1 MERLSGSMS
10 SLDKIK
16 QLTEKLESR
25 DKEFL
30 KKFKEDFEEFEKEYD
45 KIPWHILSEEDVEE
59 PHLFF
64 SEPKLCQVN
73 ENGEWEECK
82 DGKVNLRKL
91 TANARQADGRQP
103 IDEQP
108 VKTSIDHLPINIM
121 IEEIKDKAL
130 RNTKDGLNKVYSEFV
145 SISYNDVSDRQEYEL
160 LKVLYE
166 KLGETFNDTL
176 SLSIAWKYDSET
188 DYIFMVINMEW

>member
-1 MERLSGSMS
+1 MVRRTYSMS
-10 SLDKIK
+10 DLDKLRQIAD
-16 QLTEKLESR
+16 KLKPLDNE
-25 DKEFL
+25 EAI
-30 KKFKEDFEEFEKEYD
+30 KKFKKDFEEFEKEYET
-45 KIPWHILSEEDVEE
+45 IWLSPEEFSDVSIK
-59 PHLFF
+59 L
-64 SEPKLCQVN
+64 SEPKLCQLN

-91 TANARQADGRQP
+91 TASARQADGRQP

-121 IEEIKDKAL
+121 VEEIKDKAL

-160 LKVLYE
+160 LKVLYK

>member
-1 MERLSGSMS
+1 MERLSGSMGA
-10 SLDKIK
+10 LDKIK
-16 QLTEKLESR
+16 KLTEQLESL
-25 DKEFL
+25 DEEAI
-30 KKFKEDFEEFEKEYD
+30 KKFKKDFEEFEKEYEAT
-45 KIPWHILSEEDVEE
+45 WLSPEEFSDVSIK
-59 PHLFF
+59 LY
-64 SEPKLCQVN
+64 EPKLCQLN

-91 TANARQADGRQP
+91 TASARQADGKPP
-103 IDEQP
+103 IKTTI
-108 VKTSIDHLPINIM
+108 KTSIDHLPINIM
-121 IEEIKDKAL
+121 VEEIKDKAL

-176 SLSIAWKYDSET
+176 SLSIAWKHDSET
-188 DYIFMVINMEW
+188 DYIMVINMEW

>member
-1 MERLSGSMS
+1 MERLSGDMGA
-10 SLDKIK
+10 LDKIK
-16 QLTEKLESR
+16 KLTGQLESG
-25 DKEFL
+25 EEAI
-30 KKFKEDFEEFEKEYD
+30 KKFKKDFEEFEKEYD
-45 KIPWHILSEEDVEE
+45 TIWLSPEKVSDVSIKLSEQ
-59 PHLFF
+59 
-64 SEPKLCQVN
+64 KLCQLN

-82 DGKVNLRKL
+82 DDKISLRKL
-91 TANARQADGRQP
+91 TANTRQADGRQP
-103 IDEQP
+103 IDGQP

-121 IEEIKDKAL
+121 VEEIKDKAL